1 MSILELM
8 IQSEQKQIKYV
19 DKDGVEHKGYVDVYE
34 SRYDNDGEASICF
47 AGENGEMLIVY
58 ESEIESIEI
67 LDEGNGDE
75 QET

>member
-8 IQSEQKQIKYV
+8 IQSEQKRIKYV
-19 DKDGVEHKGYVDVYE
+19 DKGGAEHTGYVDVYE

-47 AGENGEMLIVY
+47 AGEDGEMLIVY

-67 LDEGNGDE
+67 LDKDNGDE
-75 QET
+75 

>member
-8 IQSEQKQIKYV
+8 IQSEQKRIKYV
-19 DKDGVEHKGYVDVYE
+19 DKGGVEHTGYVDVYE

-47 AGENGEMLIVY
+47 AGEDGEMLIVY

-67 LDEGNGDE
+67 LDKDNGDE
-75 QET
+75 